1 MAADDVVFIT
11 GASTGLGL
19 ALAQLLI
26 KKTEHRLVL
35 TARKSSLPRF
45 AEAGIDASE
54 RVMLLPLDVR
64 GMKAREDAVAVVAE
78 RWGGVDVLINN
89 AGIAYRS
96 VVEHAHEEDRLE
108 QLDINFR
115 SPMELVRLVL
125 PYMRHQRYGRII
137 TVSSV
142 GGMMAMPTM
151 AIYSASKFAVEA
163 ATESLWYEVR
173 PWKIRVSLIE
183 PGFIH
188 SGSFQNTRW
197 TPKSN
202 ASITEEEDPYHEHY
216 ASMGPFIARMMGLS
230 FATHERV
237 AKKILRTMRRNDP
250 PLRVQ
255 ATIDAHAFTI
265 LRRVLPR
272 WIYHRVLYNS
282 LPRIRKWGPR
292 RPGRKRKP

>member
-1 MAADDVVFIT
+1 MAKDDVVLIT

-19 ALAQLLI
+19 ALSRLLLE
-26 KKTEHRLVL
+26 KTEYRLVL
-35 TARKSSLPRF
+35 TARETSLPRF
-45 AEAGIDASE
+45 KDEGIEESE
-54 RVMLLPLDVR
+54 RVMILPLDVR
-64 GMKAREDAVAVVAE
+64 GMRARKVVVAKVAE
-78 RWGGVDVLINN
+78 HWGGVDVLINN

-173 PWKIRVSLIE
+173 PWAIRVSLIE

-188 SGSFQNTRW
+188 SGSFTNTKW
-197 TPKSN
+197 TPDSN
-202 ASITEEEDPYHEHY
+202 ASIIEDADPYHEHY
-216 ASMGPFIARMMGLS
+216 ANMGPFIARMMGLS

-237 AKKILRTMRRNDP
+237 AKKILKTMRRNDP

-255 ATIDAHAFTI
+255 ATVDAHAFTI
-265 LRRVLPR
+265 LRRILPR
-272 WIYHRVLYNS
+272 WIYHRVLYHS
-282 LPRIRKWGPR
+282 LPGVRKWGPY
-292 RPGRKRKP
+292 RPGRNSG

>member
-1 MAADDVVFIT
+1 MAKDDVVLIT

-19 ALAQLLI
+19 ALSHLLLA
-26 KKTEHRLVL
+26 KTEYRLVL
-35 TARKSSLPRF
+35 TAREKSLHRF
-45 AEAGIDASE
+45 EDAEIVASD
-54 RVMLLPLDVR
+54 RVMIAPLDVR
-64 GMKAREDAVAVVAE
+64 GMQAREDVIAKVAE

-96 VVEHAHEEDRLE
+96 VVEHAHEEDRLA

-188 SGSFQNTRW
+188 SGSFRNTRW
-197 TPKSN
+197 TPDS
-202 ASITEEEDPYHEHY
+202 STSFSEDSDPYHEHY
-216 ASMGPFIARMMGLS
+216 ARMGPFIARMMGQS

-237 AKKILRTMRRNDP
+237 AAKILKTMRRNDP
-250 PLRVQ
+250 PLRVL
-255 ATIDAHAFTI
+255 ATIDAHAFSI
-265 LRRVLPR
+265 LRRILPR
-272 WIYHRVLYNS
+272 WMYHRALYYS
-282 LPRIRKWGPR
+282 LPGVLSWGPL
-292 RPGRKRKP
+292 RPGRK